1 MYWWFVALNIFVSYT
16 IKMLE
21 GNCLVSAGEE
31 VILFIELERVMM
43 LTNQLDA
50 YTLRFLLPI

>member
-1 MYWWFVALNIFVSYT
+1 MYCWLAALNIFVSYT

-21 GNCLVSAGEE
+21 RHCLVSAGEE
-31 VILFIELERVMM
+31 VILFIELEHVMM

-50 YTLRFLLPI
+50 YTLRFLLPM